1 MKKIPPSHHKV
12 RVLIVDDSAFVRR
25 TLTKILERDQRV
37 EVIGTAWDGQEAI
50 EKIARFS
57 PDVVTMDL
65 NMPNM
70 DGIEALDIIMREM
83 PLPVIVVSSLNRDI
97 IEETLEAL
105 EHGAIDF
112 ILKPTDLASEKLYQ
126 IQTQLVNKVIA
137 IASLKGK
144 TMTSTVRKVLPT
156 PEPMPLPAFFPF
168 PSSRRVECVA
178 IGVSTG
184 GPSALYHIIPHL
196 PEDFPA
202 GILIVQHMPPGFT
215 KPLADRMN
223 KNSRITVKEAEMGDE
238 VTPGVALI
246 APGGN
251 HMFLSISGQTAS
263 GQGRT
268 KQPKVTI
275 RIDPEPSHYIHIPSI
290 DLTFTDVANVY
301 REKSVGVILTG
312 MGKDGVDGL
321 EKIKAFGGSSIAE
334 DESTCVVFGMPEVAI
349 RRGIVDRVAPVH
361 DIARLLIEI
370 V

>member
-37 EVIGTAWDGQEAI
+37 EVIGTAWDGLEAI

-105 EHGAIDF
+105 EHGAVDF
-112 ILKPTDLASEKLYQ
+112 ILKPTELASEKLYQ
-126 IQTQLVNKVIA
+126 IQTQLINKVIA

-144 TMTSTVRKVLPT
+144 TMTPAVRRTSPSPELT
-156 PEPMPLPAFFPF
+156 PPP
-168 PSSRRVECVA
+168 PSFSAPSFGHVECVA

-184 GPSALYHIIPHL
+184 GPSALYQIIPQL
-196 PEDFPA
+196 PNDFPA

-215 KPLADRMN
+215 KPLAERMN
-223 KNSRITVKEAEMGDE
+223 RNSHITVKEAEMGDE
-238 VTPGVALI
+238 VTPGVALV

-251 HMFLSISGQTAS
+251 HMYLTAS
-263 GQGRT
+263 GQKRT
-268 KQPKVTI
+268 KHSKVTI

-290 DLTFTDVANVY
+290 DLTFADVANIY
-301 REKSVGVILTG
+301 KDKSIGVILTG

-321 EKIKAFGGSSIAE
+321 EKIKASGGSSIAE
-334 DESTCVVFGMPEVAI
+334 AESTCVVFGMPEVAI
-349 RRGIVDRVAPVH
+349 RRGIVDHVAPVY
-361 DIARLLIEI
+361 DIARLLMDI